1 MIPARGARAAVGRA
15 ARLARCLPS
24 WGDSTIRPLGGMTIS
39 AADPNPRA
47 RELASDRAAAIEPAA
62 GGGVRVPLVAPQR
75 DDRPALPDAAA
86 VSPAAGRAQSSGA
99 AVPVRRL
106 RLAAPVQLEL
116 VSGREGPRPEVVWA
130 CLPERSREAV
140 LVLLARLIGSGAVEQ
155 PEIERDGAR

>member
-1 MIPARGARAAVGRA
+1 SR
-15 ARLARCLPS
+15 
-24 WGDSTIRPLGGMTIS
+24 IRPLGGMTIS
-39 AADPNPRA
+39 AAEPDPRA
-47 RELASDRAAAIEPAA
+47 RELASDRAAASEPVA
-62 GGGVRVPLVAPQR
+62 GGGVLVSLVVAER

-86 VSPAAGRAQSSGA
+86 GSPAAGGARSSAA

-130 CLPERSREAV
+130 SLPERSREAV
-140 LVLLARLIGSGAVEQ
+140 LVLLARLISSGALEQ